1 MNETEISY
9 NNTRGICE
17 AVGIKPGNVVILET
31 DNGPAAF
38 IKTERIGKEYIH
50 HYAVQIFPR
59 VSGKLGMV
67 YLDPED
73 KVFDTALEAS
83 FELGSGTNDTPPNSG
98 HAFENAKGCFIKVDD
113 DPKSQKMFGF
123 IELTTGIIMRRQER
137 GVTAVYTEWY
147 GVCIQDGKNIS
158 LADIL
163 ANMTADMPA
172 DFKNET

>member
-9 NNTRGICE
+9 NDTAGICE
-17 AVGIKPGNVVILET
+17 AMNVRPGNVVVLET

-59 VSGKLGMV
+59 ISGKLGMV

-73 KVFDTALEAS
+73 KVFDTVLEAS

-123 IELTTGIIMRRQER
+123 INISTGTVMRRQER
-137 GVTAVYTEWY
+137 GVTVVYTEWC
-147 GVCIQDGKNIS
+147 GACSQDGKNVS
-158 LADIL
+158 LAHML
-163 ANMTADMPA
+163 A
-172 DFKNET
+172 DFKSEI